1 MLYVIGIGPGDP
13 DYILPAALKTAGKC
27 QALAGGKRALALF
40 LEGEQERYQVTGDL
54 EGLKNF
60 LLLKLEE
67 GKDVA
72 VLVSGDPGFYSLLGF
87 LRKHFAAE
95 ALEVIPGISS
105 LQLAFA
111 RAGLAWQ
118 QAELGSVHGRSLA
131 EIDPA
136 PGVLLGLLTGKD
148 NPPQKIAAHL
158 LSKGPNRRVFLANNL
173 SYPGELCFKTD
184 LHTLTRDDAAYDN
197 AVVLVM
203 PVEEDN

>member
-13 DYILPAALKTAGKC
+13 DYVLPVAFKTAGKC
-27 QALAGGKRALALF
+27 QVLAGGKRALALF
-40 LEGEQERYQVTGDL
+40 PGGQQERFRVTGDL
-54 EGLKNF
+54 EDLKNF
-60 LLLKLEE
+60 LRQRLEE

-87 LRKHFAAE
+87 LRKNFAAE
-95 ALEVIPGISS
+95 ALQVIPGVSS

-131 EIDPA
+131 HINPE

-148 NPPQKIAAHL
+148 NQPQKIAAHL
-158 LSKGPNRRVFLANNL
+158 LTKGPNRQVFLANNL
-173 SYPGELCFKTD
+173 SYPDELWLETD
-184 LHTLTRDDAAYDN
+184 LHTLTRDDASYDN
-197 AVVLVM
+197 AVVLIM
-203 PVEEDN
+203 PAKEEI